1 MQKYNDYYRL
11 TEGYLRNYNQF
22 KTALVNMQRTRE
34 LKLAELEECRVPIA
48 NYSAER
54 IAGGELTPTE
64 AAAERM
70 IKLKQD
76 IHTLDREIIDVN
88 AKLNQIDAALASMPG
103 ACRNILQMRYVDN
116 MPWKHIEEKTGY
128 SERHC
133 RRLAAKGV
141 WQVCE
146 MIFRHRVQ
154 SERRYQ
160 FVV

>member
-22 KTALVNMQRTRE
+22 RAALVNMQKTRE
-34 LKLAELEECRVPIA
+34 MKLAELEECRVPIA
-48 NYSAER
+48 RYGECGS
-54 IAGGELTPTE
+54 GSELTQPE

-76 IHTLDREIIDVN
+76 IHALDCEMIELK
-88 AKLNQIDAALASMPG
+88 AKLVQVSNALQATDET
-103 ACRNILQMRYVDN
+103 CRKILDMRYVTG
-116 MPWKHIEEKTGY
+116 MSWKHIEIKTGY

-141 WQVCE
+141 WQICK
-146 MIFRHRVQ
+146 MLFKYRIRDNW
-154 SERRYQ
+154 RYQ
-160 FVV
+160 FVS